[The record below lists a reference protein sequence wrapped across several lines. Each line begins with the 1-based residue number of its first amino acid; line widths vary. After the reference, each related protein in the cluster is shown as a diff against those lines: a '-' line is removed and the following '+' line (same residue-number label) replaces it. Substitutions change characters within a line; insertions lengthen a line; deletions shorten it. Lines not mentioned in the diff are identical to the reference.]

1 MKFEADGGKLRI
13 VPEGTSETAWV
24 ETLKASA
31 RKVKPG
37 SEKFVVAAYHAWLRG
52 SVPPAQAKAQAEA
65 EERRRTKAD
74 IARRKAFDAAGDW
87 RLHRQDPEE
96 RRIYG
101 SILVKA
107 VNELCQLTCTPVPW
121 DAEDNR
127 LAREEAAANF
137 IDG

>member
-1 MKFEADGGKLRI
+1 MKFEQDGAKLRI
-13 VPEGTSETAWV
+13 VPEGTSETTWV

-31 RKVKPG
+31 RRVKPG

-65 EERRRTKAD
+65 ETRRRAQAD

-87 RLHRQDPEE
+87 RLHRTEPEE

-101 SILVKA
+101 SILIKA
-107 VNELCQLTCTPVPW
+107 VNELCQLTGTPTPW
-121 DAEDNR
+121 AADDDR
-127 LAREEAAANF
+127 LAREEAAADF